1 MNLMTVEHIRKITNS
16 KLNPKNKSEL
26 GQYMTPSVIAEY
38 MASLFNDGKK
48 STKLLDCGAGIG
60 SLTIS
65 ATKRLKNI
73 KLVDLWEIDPIMQEQ
88 LEKNMEAIQ
97 VPFSI
102 HAQDFIFGAVENIFS
117 GKGER
122 YTHAIINPPYKKINS
137 NSEHRRALRRVGI
150 ETVNLYSA
158 FLALAIQLMEEDGQI
173 IAIIPRSFC
182 NGPYYKPFRELIL
195 KECSIEH
202 IHIFETRD
210 MAFKDDDV
218 LQENIIIKLIKG
230 KQKKNVEISQ
240 SSNQDFSDYQCNVVP
255 FSKVIKPN
263 DPELFIRIGTNDQLK
278 EENNAIF
285 SVLLNELGL
294 TVSTGPIVSH
304 RMKEFLEQ
312 NPQDDSVPLFYPHH
326 FVDRQLQ
333 YPKEHKKP
341 NAIRVT
347 PDSQKWLLPN
357 NGFYVIVRRFSS
369 KEEKRRIV
377 ANVIDPNTIDK
388 KWIGFDNCWNVFHIK
403 KQGFDCNIAMGLA
416 CFLNSTLLDSYFRI
430 FSGHTQVNA
439 TDLRNMRYP
448 TLKNLEFLGKKY
460 DITMN
465 QKQIDKL
472 VGELSE

>member
-16 KLNPKNKSEL
+16 KLNPKKKSEL

-38 MASLFNDGKK
+38 MASLFNDKKK
-48 STKLLDCGAGIG
+48 SIKLLDCGAGIG

-102 HAQDFIFGAVENIFS
+102 HAQDFIFGATENIFT

-137 NSEHRRALRRVGI
+137 NSEHRRELRRVGI

-158 FLALAIQLMEEDGQI
+158 FLALAIRLMEEDGQI
-173 IAIIPRSFC
+173 VAIVPRSFC

-202 IHIFETRD
+202 IHIFESRD

-218 LQENIIIKLIKG
+218 LQENIIIKLVKG
-230 KQKKNVEISQ
+230 KQKKNVGISQ
-240 SSNQDFSDYQCNVVP
+240 SNNQDFSDYQCNVVP

-278 EENNAIF
+278 QENNAIF

-388 KWIGFDNCWNVFHIK
+388 EWIGFDNCWNVFHIK

-448 TLKNLEFLGKKY
+448 TLKNLELLGKKY

>member
-117 GKGER
+117 GTGER

-137 NSEHRRALRRVGI
+137 NSEHRKALRRVGI

-278 EENNAIF
+278 EENNEIF

-388 KWIGFDNCWNVFHIK
+388 EWIGFDNCWNVFHIK

-448 TLKNLEFLGKKY
+448 TLKNLELLGKKY

>member
-1 MNLMTVEHIRKITNS
+1 MNLMTVEHIRKTTNA
-16 KLNPKNKSEL
+16 KLNPKKKSEL
-26 GQYMTPSVIAEY
+26 GQFMTPSVIAEY
-38 MASLFNDGKK
+38 MASLFDDHKK
-48 STKLLDCGAGIG
+48 EIKLLDCGAGIG

-65 ATKRLKNI
+65 AAKKLKNI
-73 KLVDLWEIDPIMQEQ
+73 KLVDLWEIDPIMREQ
-88 LEKNMEAIQ
+88 LEINMHAIDIN
-97 VPFSI
+97 FSI
-102 HAQDFIFGAVENIFS
+102 YAQDFILGAVENIS
-117 GKGER
+117 SDKGER

-137 NSEHRRALRRVGI
+137 NSEHRKELRKVGI

-158 FLALAIQLMEEDGQI
+158 FVALTIQLMEQDGQI
-173 IAIIPRSFC
+173 VAIIPRSFC

-202 IHIFETRD
+202 IHIFESRD

-230 KQKKNVEISQ
+230 KQQSDVQISQ
-240 SSNQDFSDYQCNVVP
+240 SNDQTFRDYQSKTVP
-255 FSKVIKPN
+255 FVEVIKPN
-263 DPELFIRIGTNDQLK
+263 DPELFIRIATNGQPQ
-278 EENNAIF
+278 EENNTFFAV
-285 SVLLNELGL
+285 SLNELGIS
-294 TVSTGPIVSH
+294 VSTGPIVSH

-312 NPQDDSVPLFYPHH
+312 SPQDGAVPLFYPHH
-326 FVDRQLQ
+326 FVDKQLQ

-377 ANVIDPNTIDK
+377 ANVIDPNMIDT

-403 KQGFDCNIAMGLA
+403 KQGFDYETAMGLA
-416 CFLNSTLLDSYFRI
+416 CFLNSSLLDSYFRI

-439 TDLRNMRYP
+439 TDLRNMKYP
-448 TLKNLEFLGKKY
+448 SLQNLQLLGKKY
-460 DITMN
+460 DIKMN
-465 QKQIDKL
+465 QEQIDNL
-472 VGELSE
+472 IGEIK